1 MARTRYWAN
10 GKWIYSPAK
19 YGQGPSPIKPEPDRS
34 ESESERLVEDPSLRA
49 AYSESLKLL
58 AILRSAVFPHP
69 RVYPEPATGAEL
81 EEQSVTS
88 DSTTEDRIST
98 RSFDTHDETDDDTHG
113 GSQEQTQDQLD
124 QEIREKPDAGIAV
137 DDSDSRKLLRDHE
150 LARSESLTIA
160 ELLVSH
166 LQRSD
171 GARRK
176 KRTFDEEADTA

>member
-69 RVYPEPATGAEL
+69 RVYPEREAIDSCFKYMLMLDPAATGAEL

-88 DSTTEDRIST
+88 DSTTEGNF
-98 RSFDTHDETDDDTHG
+98 SF
-113 GSQEQTQDQLD
+113 
-124 QEIREKPDAGIAV
+124 
-137 DDSDSRKLLRDHE
+137 
-150 LARSESLTIA
+150 
-160 ELLVSH
+160 
-166 LQRSD
+166 
-171 GARRK
+171 
-176 KRTFDEEADTA
+176 